1 MLYTQNF
8 THLFNRASV
17 LLFEPRQL
25 NERDSNAWEAKP
37 HAFSD
42 DKLLGGAA
50 ASASALYI

>member
-42 DKLLGGAA
+42 DKLLGGQQHQRCI
-50 ASASALYI
+50 YN